1 MIKIK
6 YSLIVSTAALFGLS
20 QFTINN
26 SAYAQDAVRIGTSS
40 VGSVFY
46 TIAVGAS
53 ELITK
58 HAKINATAEPVGGSS
73 ANVRGLGAKKIEFAI
88 ANSFASFTGLN
99 GTHSFKKTGK
109 VPIRLVLQ
117 GQASNRWLMVR
128 KGANIKTAQDLQGK
142 TIIAKRRALPEIS
155 IVMDAFMKVHGLP
168 AGSIKLVSTTNTG
181 QLVKAIRAGSVDAA
195 LMPFSPRA
203 AQVEKPM
210 ADGVLDFFYTSD
222 AKRTEMLKHLPPMIW
237 ANTMKK
243 GIFSNM
249 KKDAPVVSLNTYFI
263 TRPGVSN
270 DTVYKVTKAILDHN
284 KEFMTYHKA
293 ARQYSLKRALVSV
306 SLPFHPGAIR
316 YFKEKGVWTPAL
328 EANQKKL
335 IGK

>member
-1 MIKIK
+1 MNIMK
-6 YSLIVSTAALFGLS
+6 LTLTATAAAVIGLS
-20 QFTINN
+20 SFMTSTTAQ
-26 SAYAQDAVRIGTSS
+26 AQDAVRIGTSS

-58 HAKINATAEPVGGSS
+58 HAKINATAEPVGESS
-73 ANVRGLGAKKIEFAI
+73 ANVRGLGAKKIEFAL
-88 ANSFASFTGLN
+88 ANSFASFSGIN
-99 GTHSFKKTGK
+99 GTYSFKKSGK
-109 VPIRLVLQ
+109 VPVRLVLQ

-128 KGANIKTAQDLQGK
+128 KGANIKTAQDLKGK
-142 TIIAKRRALPEIS
+142 TIIAKRRALPEIAL
-155 IVMDAFMKVHGLP
+155 VMNAFAKVHGLP
-168 AGSIKLVSTTNTG
+168 ADSMKLVSTTNTG

-195 LMPFSPRA
+195 VMPFSPRA
-203 AQVEKPM
+203 AQVQKPM

-237 ANTMKK
+237 GNTMKK
-243 GIFSNM
+243 GIFTNM
-249 KKDAPVVSLNTYFI
+249 QKDAPVVSLNTYFI

-270 DTVYKVTKAILDHN
+270 DTVYKVTKAILDNN

-293 ARQYSLKRALVSV
+293 ARQYSLKRALVNV
-306 SLPFHPGAIR
+306 ALPFHPGAIR
-316 YFKEKGVWTPAL
+316 YFKEKGVWTAAH

-335 IGK
+335 LAK